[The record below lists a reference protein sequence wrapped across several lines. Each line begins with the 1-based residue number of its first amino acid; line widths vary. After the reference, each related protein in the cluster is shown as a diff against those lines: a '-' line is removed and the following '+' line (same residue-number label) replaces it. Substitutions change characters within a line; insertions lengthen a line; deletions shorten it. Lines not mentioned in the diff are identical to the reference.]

1 MYNYIDNY
9 LKKINSYELMAFKN
23 KDSENYFLLEIQEL
37 ENLIN
42 KNIKATNFYWNDYFP
57 FLLKKDIN
65 ILDNGFNFFLKN
77 NSISLNQKDKLNKS
91 LFYYI
96 FEENQNKIKNLLLN
110 KNKNFLFNIETDFFN
125 NIYNIIKNEKINLL
139 DKSNQGQTTAYLMV
153 DYYLKNYINDDKL
166 FNLLCFFD
174 ELFNIKDIRF
184 NNNDLIDLFYENQNY
199 QSRIKSLNFILDKIP
214 LNNNKF
220 RHYNYGILVNKF
232 TNNSFLLNYISE
244 TNCDIFTNIIYNN
257 TNYNTGTFL
266 LEEWLK
272 YENVFYFENFN
283 FFINYFIDNENKI
296 PKSWLNID
304 YINKLNQLTP
314 LISKQNSINLIN
326 KSLDNLNKLT
336 IILEKQLLTNNLN
349 LLPNKNNIKNIK
361 I

>member
-1 MYNYIDNY
+1 MYNHLDNY

-42 KNIKATNFYWNDYFP
+42 KKIKNNDFYWHEYFP
-57 FLLKKDIN
+57 FLLKKETN
-65 ILDNGFNFFLKN
+65 NLDKGLISFLKN
-77 NSISLNQKDKLNKS
+77 NNISLNQKDKLNKS
-91 LFYYI
+91 LFFYI
-96 FEENQNKIKNLLLN
+96 FEDLLFN
-110 KNKNFLFNIETDFFN
+110 KNKNFLLNIETDFFN
-125 NIYNIIKNEKINLL
+125 NITNIIKNEEINLL

-184 NNNDLIDLFYENQNY
+184 NNKDLIDLFYENQNY

-244 TNCDIFTNIIYNN
+244 TNCDIFTNILYNN

-314 LISKQNSINLIN
+314 LISKQTPINLIN

-349 LLPNKNNIKNIK
+349 LFSNKDNIKNIK